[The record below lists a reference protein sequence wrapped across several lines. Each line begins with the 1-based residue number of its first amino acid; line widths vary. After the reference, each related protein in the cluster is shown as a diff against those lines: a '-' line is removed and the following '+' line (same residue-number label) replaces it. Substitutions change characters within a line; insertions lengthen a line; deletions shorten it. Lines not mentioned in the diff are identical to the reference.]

1 MLMQTSHYKRL
12 FAPLRVTGLL
22 VSMTLLTACSMGQ
35 IVVRSSQAIL
45 DSGIEA
51 MNRETDLQLARAA
64 IPANI
69 KLVEG
74 MLIEDPGNTVLRL
87 YAAEGFYGYSYGFI
101 EDEDRARAS
110 LLYRRCYEHA
120 RLALQQ
126 AGMSLDPERTG
137 TEQLANAV
145 ARLDS
150 RAVPALFWTA
160 SCLGKWIDL
169 NRDNVR
175 SIAGFGNAAALM
187 QGVIEHD
194 DDYYHGGAHMFFGV
208 YYGARAPMLGGD
220 FARSQQHFARAHEIN
235 GQKLLL
241 VDLLKAE
248 YLYRQQ
254 LDRKAFHDTLQ
265 KVRNAPDDLYPE
277 MALVNTI
284 ARRKA
289 HELLAH
295 EDDWF

>member
-1 MLMQTSHYKRL
+1 MQANHLKRCIT
-12 FAPLRVTGLL
+12 PSRVTGLL
-22 VSMTLLTACSMGQ
+22 ASMTLLTACSMGQ

-45 DSGIEA
+45 DSGIDA

-69 KLVEG
+69 KLIEG
-74 MLIEDPGNTVLRL
+74 MLIEDPGNTLLRL
-87 YAAEGFYGYSYGFI
+87 YAAEGFYGFSYGFI
-101 EDEDRARAS
+101 EGEDRARAS

-126 AGMSLDPERTG
+126 AGLSLDPERTG
-137 TEQLANAV
+137 TEQLAEAV

-169 NRDNVR
+169 NRDDVR

-208 YYGARAPMLGGD
+208 YYGARPPMLGGD
-220 FARSQQHFARAHEIN
+220 FTRSARHFTRANEIN

-254 LDRKAFHDTLQ
+254 LDRRSFHDTLQ
-265 KVRNAPDDLYPE
+265 KIRNAPDDLYPE
-277 MALVNTI
+277 MALANAI
-284 ARRKA
+284 ARQKA
-289 HELLAH
+289 VDLLAH
-295 EDDWF
+295 EDEWF

>member
-1 MLMQTSHYKRL
+1 MQAGSYTRFITQHKL
-12 FAPLRVTGLL
+12 TGLL
-22 VSMTLLTACSMGQ
+22 ASLTLLSACSMGQ
-35 IVVRSSQAIL
+35 IVVRSSQTIL
-45 DSGIEA
+45 DSGIDA

-69 KLVEG
+69 KLIEG
-74 MLIEDPGNTVLRL
+74 MLIEDPDNTELRL
-87 YAAEGFYGYSYGFI
+87 YAAQGFYGYSYGFI

-120 RLALQQ
+120 RRALQQ
-126 AGMSLDPERTG
+126 AGLTLDPERTG
-137 TEQLANAV
+137 AEQLADAV
-145 ARLDS
+145 ALLDN

-160 SCLGKWIDL
+160 SCFGKWIDL

-175 SIAGFGNAAALM
+175 GIAGFGNAAALM
-187 QGVIEHD
+187 QGVIERD
-194 DDYYHGGAHMFFGV
+194 DDYYYGGAHLFFGV

-220 FARSQQHFARAHEIN
+220 FTRSLQHFERAHEIN

-248 YLYRQQ
+248 YLHRQQ
-254 LDRKAFHDTLQ
+254 LDRKAFHAALQ

-277 MALVNTI
+277 MALVNAI
-284 ARRKA
+284 AKRKA
-289 HELLAH
+289 GGLLAL
-295 EDDWF
+295 EDKWF

>member
-1 MLMQTSHYKRL
+1 MQASHYKRL
-12 FAPLRVTGLL
+12 IAPLRVTGLL
-22 VSMTLLTACSMGQ
+22 ASMTLLTACSMGQ

-126 AGMSLDPERTG
+126 AGLSVDPERTG

-169 NRDNVR
+169 NRDDVR
-175 SIAGFGNAAALM
+175 SIAGIGNAAALM

-220 FARSQQHFARAHEIN
+220 FARSQQHFARADEIN

-241 VDLLKAE
+241 VDLLRAE

-277 MALVNTI
+277 MALVNAI
-284 ARRKA
+284 ARQKA